1 MCIEQRAM
9 SLEGGKEH
17 TQKKKFAQIWKADVS
32 MKDAG
37 QNQALLLSISFTAG
51 VNSQRRYPSSF
62 SL

>member
-1 MCIEQRAM
+1 M

-17 TQKKKFAQIWKADVS
+17 TKKKFDQIWKADVS

-37 QNQALLLSISFTAG
+37 QNQALLLSRSFTAG
-51 VNSQRRYPSSF
+51 VNSLRRYPSSF